1 MKVDTMTSDLC
12 WQPTTLTWRSPAC
25 CLFFF
30 SPLQIRNLWNEEDD
44 EERDEIILVLVI
56 YEFGLYWVCIV
67 FEENYG
73 MRKMTKREMGSYFGF
88 GLGLCSYVLFWF
100 VLGLWY
106 RGRSEEKGFFW
117 EEMAGHWEAE
127 HRERERAEHRVLEN
141 CYYVFFIY
149 IYFLIMCW
157 CGNLWEFQRL
167 RFYIYVCIYIY
178 IYIYIDYH
186 ACMTLCLHFLDFS
199 FGLEIVFLLFGF
211 LMGHK
216 QSRTTTRLFLLHDFK
231 INNYIVLF
239 Q

>member
-1 MKVDTMTSDLC
+1 MTGDLC
-12 WQPTTLTWRSPAC
+12 WQPAASTWHSPAA
-25 CLFFF
+25 LSFFFFFFF

-106 RGRSEEKGFFW
+106 RGISEEKGFFW

-127 HRERERAEHRVLEN
+127 HRERERAEHRVLED
-141 CYYVFFIY
+141 CYYVFFFLC
-149 IYFLIMCW
+149 YFFNNMLMWKIGRAHVW
-157 CGNLWEFQRL
+157 TP
-167 RFYIYVCIYIY
+167 V
-178 IYIYIDYH
+178 
-186 ACMTLCLHFLDFS
+186 T
-199 FGLEIVFLLFGF
+199 IVV
-211 LMGHK
+211 
-216 QSRTTTRLFLLHDFK
+216 SLFLFLYSFLCFQSLHETCIGKVESF
-231 INNYIVLF
+231 
-239 Q
+239 